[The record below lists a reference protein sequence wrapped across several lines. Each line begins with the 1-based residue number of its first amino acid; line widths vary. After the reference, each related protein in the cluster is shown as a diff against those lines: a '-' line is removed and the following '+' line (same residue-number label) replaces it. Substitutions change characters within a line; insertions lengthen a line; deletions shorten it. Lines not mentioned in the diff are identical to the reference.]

1 MIIMTNK
8 QLDDKRSMNRRLSLI
23 QSYQKFC
30 KRHDLSY
37 RLPNNDESPIYSFIS
52 SLETLILKN
61 EFRRNIDRIDG
72 VAYIKV
78 NIYLGNKHILS
89 GYFTTEEIDDI
100 SKTATMLR
108 LE

>member
-1 MIIMTNK
+1 MADK
-8 QLDDKRSMNRRLSLI
+8 HLEDKRAMNRRLSLI
-23 QSYQKFC
+23 QLYQEFC
-30 KRHDLSY
+30 KRHGLSY
-37 RLPNNDESPIYSFIS
+37 RIPNNDESPIYSFIS

-61 EFRRNIDRIDG
+61 EFKRNIDRTDG

-78 NIYLGNKHILS
+78 DIYLEDNHILS

-100 SKTATMLR
+100 SKTATLLR